1 MWLILNVVP
10 ISVVQQSDSVIYAY
24 LFFFNTLSIL
34 LITGYWIYSP
44 VLSFRILFPI
54 HSKLTVCIYQIPSP
68 SLSLPTSPLMKQK
81 AQLFCALVSN
91 QISEAEFQMKSKR
104 IFFFFF
110 FFFFGQAKGD
120 TASSCFRKKP
130 KNKQQKKRPPLE
142 RRVRSDGS
150 TKARSVHGC
159 SSDGLMVR

>member
-10 ISVVQQSDSVIYAY
+10 ISVVQQSDSIIYAY
-24 LFFFNTLSIL
+24 LFFLNTLSIL

-110 FFFFGQAKGD
+110 FFFLARQKGTQQAP
-120 TASSCFRKKP
+120 ASEKNQKT
-130 KNKQQKKRPPLE
+130 NKQKKGPPLE